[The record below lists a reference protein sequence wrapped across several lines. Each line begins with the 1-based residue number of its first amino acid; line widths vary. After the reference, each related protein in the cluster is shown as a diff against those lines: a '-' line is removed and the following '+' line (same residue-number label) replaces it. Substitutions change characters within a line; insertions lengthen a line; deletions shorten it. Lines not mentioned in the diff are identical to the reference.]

1 MVKSVSVERN
11 IPLNTS
17 DHVPVFAQLSVEVGR
32 KERAETTTVQL
43 KPKWD
48 GCDKRI
54 YKSSI
59 RQNLK
64 QFESF
69 IPSLT
74 EEIDILQPLAHL
86 NAVLKQA
93 TRDSIPNHKTS
104 LKIKGR
110 RRCWTQKMKDAM
122 KNSRLM
128 WWEWRKAGEPEDL
141 RDPTRQRMLEARVT
155 LRKVQRLEAAIHRN
169 DRVEDI
175 MTSDNSSKTFFR
187 LINRQRKSSNAQLQ
201 TLIVDGKACE
211 TDDEIRAGWATHFQR
226 LAAPMENDRFDS
238 EYKEMVDLDV
248 MAIAATCETEG
259 RPIPPVQL
267 KEVHAAM
274 KRLKNNKAADI
285 MGLTSEHFK
294 MGGCDLTE
302 FLTSFLNYTIST
314 KKVSA
319 VLKEGILTPI
329 FKKGDT
335 SDPGNYRGITVTPVL
350 LKILEHILNA
360 RHNEIFIS
368 TQSRLQ
374 RGFTEGCSSLN
385 AAVILTECVLEASH
399 NKQDL
404 WVTTLDTQKAFDVV
418 DHGSLLR
425 RLYLD
430 GIEGD
435 DWLLVRDMYS
445 DCSSRIKW
453 AGGISHP
460 INITQGVRQGGVLS
474 TGHYK
479 RYDNPILLHLE
490 QRYTGA
496 KIGSIGIPH
505 VTVADDVALLSWF
518 RSEMQV
524 MVWDVEDN
532 AGRERFI
539 VNPSKSHALKYLSNK
554 RKENDK
560 DIFMYNKKIKD
571 SKSATHLGIV
581 RNVNGKPDIEQKI
594 NLGRKTAYSLMGA
607 GFHGG
612 GGLKPSQNGYIWST
626 FVVPRLLYGL
636 ESILLSKKDVECL
649 EKFQRKC
656 LKQIQGLPD
665 ITANSISLALLGV
678 LPLDAVVHKNA
689 LTTFLNMIRLKGSIE
704 NDIALRQIVMKDVK
718 DKSWFMFVREIL
730 HMYDLPSIFQLLSN
744 PPSKNE
750 WKRVMNT
757 AVNKAVE
764 EGWQQD
770 VKSKSSL
777 KYVNVDSLKVGRT
790 HHIWS
795 TVRNSIYDSRRAQ
808 LKSKLLTGTYI
819 LQGNRAVFNQ
829 FQVNPTCR
837 LCKAEPETRQHFISE
852 CSFLNNER
860 AAYSEKLLKN
870 PVFQSAYIDRSLIK
884 DPEFLTQ
891 LTLDASAVLDKEQFD
906 RITWGLLELLTREY
920 IHRIHHKR
928 LAELKRLSS

>member
-1 MVKSVSVERN
+1 M
-11 IPLNTS
+11 
-17 DHVPVFAQLSVEVGR
+17 
-32 KERAETTTVQL
+32 
-43 KPKWD
+43 
-48 GCDKRI
+48 
-54 YKSSI
+54 
-59 RQNLK
+59 
-64 QFESF
+64 
-69 IPSLT
+69 
-74 EEIDILQPLAHL
+74 
-86 NAVLKQA
+86 
-93 TRDSIPNHKTS
+93 
-104 LKIKGR
+104 
-110 RRCWTQKMKDAM
+110 
-122 KNSRLM
+122 
-128 WWEWRKAGEPEDL
+128 
-141 RDPTRQRMLEARVT
+141 
-155 LRKVQRLEAAIHRN
+155 
-169 DRVEDI
+169 
-175 MTSDNSSKTFFR
+175 
-187 LINRQRKSSNAQLQ
+187 
-201 TLIVDGKACE
+201 
-211 TDDEIRAGWATHFQR
+211 
-226 LAAPMENDRFDS
+226 
-238 EYKEMVDLDV
+238 
-248 MAIAATCETEG
+248 
-259 RPIPPVQL
+259 
-267 KEVHAAM
+267 
-274 KRLKNNKAADI
+274 
-285 MGLTSEHFK
+285 
-294 MGGCDLTE
+294 
-302 FLTSFLNYTIST
+302 
-314 KKVSA
+314 
-319 VLKEGILTPI
+319 
-329 FKKGDT
+329 
-335 SDPGNYRGITVTPVL
+335 
-350 LKILEHILNA
+350 
-360 RHNEIFIS
+360 
-368 TQSRLQ
+368 
-374 RGFTEGCSSLN
+374 
-385 AAVILTECVLEASH
+385 
-399 NKQDL
+399 
-404 WVTTLDTQKAFDVV
+404 
-418 DHGSLLR
+418 
-425 RLYLD
+425 
-430 GIEGD
+430 
-435 DWLLVRDMYS
+435 
-445 DCSSRIKW
+445 
-453 AGGISHP
+453 
-460 INITQGVRQGGVLS
+460 LS

-554 RKENDK
+554 RKENDE

-665 ITANSISLALLGV
+665 KTANSISLALLGV

-744 PPSKNE
+744 PTSKNE

-819 LQGNRAVFNQ
+819 LQGNRAFFNQ

-870 PVFQSAYIDRSLIK
+870 PVFQSAYIDRSLMK

-906 RITWGLLELLTREY
+906 KITWGLLELLTREY